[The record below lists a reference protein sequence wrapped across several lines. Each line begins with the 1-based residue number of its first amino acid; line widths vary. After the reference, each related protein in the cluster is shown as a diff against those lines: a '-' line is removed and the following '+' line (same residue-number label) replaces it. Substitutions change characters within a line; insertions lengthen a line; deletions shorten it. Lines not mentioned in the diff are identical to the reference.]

1 VIMLMIALA
10 FFVLNPAPN
19 SSLMATLQLV
29 LGGMSLKEAYI
40 ASILA
45 RLTDPWLLLVLTAL
59 LAMVVASVAAILKV
73 RASTEEAAEENLA
86 VLPVVNADLFAL
98 LLIFTGLALTL
109 IVEFVYL
116 RDSFGV
122 RMNTVFKFYYQAWV
136 MLGLAGGYGTWWV
149 LDHLKKPAGRL
160 LFTAGAVFF
169 IALGLVY
176 PLMAYPS
183 RAGGFMGP
191 TNLDGSSSIAQANPD
206 DWAAIQWL
214 DANAAQGLPAGSE
227 PVILEAPSAPPWG
240 GSYTYEGRISAFTGF
255 PTVLGWAIHESQWR
269 GSYDEQA
276 RREPDIATIYTS
288 SDGQVTLDLLHK
300 WGVDYVILGGPEMS
314 YIQHVCSQ
322 SGSGCSPSIAL
333 RKFSQVLE
341 PVFTQGQMT
350 IYKVP

>member
-1 VIMLMIALA
+1 
-10 FFVLNPAPN
+10 
-19 SSLMATLQLV
+19 
-29 LGGMSLKEAYI
+29 
-40 ASILA
+40 
-45 RLTDPWLLLVLTAL
+45 
-59 LAMVVASVAAILKV
+59 
-73 RASTEEAAEENLA
+73 
-86 VLPVVNADLFAL
+86 
-98 LLIFTGLALTL
+98 LTL

-191 TNLDGSSSIAQANPD
+191 ANLDGSSSIAQANPD

-214 DANAAQGLPAGSE
+214 DANAAQGLPAGSA